1 MRGRAGRKGKD
12 EIGESYLC
20 CRKADLEEVAQL
32 LEADSPPLQS
42 SLTTEKR
49 GIQRYFPLI
58 WSHSCMLMSIIRA
71 LLEVVTVRLATQAN
85 AIREYISRT
94 LLYHM
99 ISQRDALRMVD
110 QTLAQLVESGLV
122 KTDQDGSF
130 EATALS
136 KAIVASYLTP
146 EDGLFLHSELRTALQ
161 AFVMDGEMH
170 IFYTFAPVC
179 NTGNVD
185 INWCIFRKEI
195 ENLDES
201 GLRVLRFV
209 GVSPVQVNRL

>member
-1 MRGRAGRKGKD
+1 MA
-12 EIGESYLC
+12 I
-20 CRKADLEEVAQL
+20 V
-32 LEADSPPLQS
+32 
-42 SLTTEKR
+42 
-49 GIQRYFPLI
+49 
-58 WSHSCMLMSIIRA
+58 RA
-71 LLEVVTVRLATQAN
+71 LLEVVTVRLATQTN
-85 AIREYISRT
+85 AICEYISRT

-99 ISQRDALRMVD
+99 VSKKIALKMVD
-110 QTLAQLVESGLV
+110 QTLAQLVDSGLV
-122 KTDQDGSF
+122 TTDQGGSF

-136 KAIVASYLTP
+136 KAIVAAYLTP

-179 NTGNVD
+179 NAGNVD

-209 GVSPVQVNRL
+209 GVSPALVNRL